1 MNNLRKIRKILTLK
15 ENFYLKLI
23 FFGIIICTFLE
34 MISFAVIIPFFKV
47 IFMEDQLN
55 LPFLNSYFKNTLQS
69 YNQKT
74 LIIFFVLIL
83 FLIKNSTLIIFNFII
98 TKFFNVLNVRV
109 SSDLFRLYLDQGY
122 TFFVNKENNNILR
135 KLTVDSNGFKDHLFS
150 KINLIIE
157 VLFVFSLSILLAIIN
172 FQIFI
177 ILFIFFSIIFILY
190 IASIKKN
197 LQKWA
202 IDFQKNNGL
211 LQNIVNEGV
220 NGIKD
225 ISIYNLQDRFLKKFK
240 SFSEILHKSQIR
252 IEFFNNIQRNWMELI
267 AIAGTCGAVLY
278 FIYKG
283 INLSQ
288 LIPIFAIYS
297 LAILRAIPSFNK
309 ILFFYQNSKYFQ
321 PSLDSVFNDFENLKF
336 KKLEYS
342 DSSKITKFESN
353 IKLNDVTFRF
363 KNRGK
368 IFHNVNLTISKG
380 DSILIKGQN
389 GSGKSTFV
397 NLISG
402 LLNDYSG
409 EILFDNKNYRNLKNI
424 VGFFSYVQQDLFL
437 LDDTIENNIILK
449 IEEKTKNE
457 NKKRMELLNQML
469 HFDKYFNNLREGLNT
484 LVGPSGKLLSGGQKQ
499 IISIARALFDD
510 KKQIF
515 IFDEPQ
521 SALDEFATENL
532 ENILNDLTKMG
543 KTILVISHD
552 DEFFKNGF
560 TKKYIFKDQKI
571 EVEEL

>member
-1 MNNLRKIRKILTLK
+1 MNNLHKIRKILTLK

-225 ISIYNLQDRFLKKFK
+225 ISIYNLQDRFLKKF
-240 SFSEILHKSQIR
+240 
-252 IEFFNNIQRNWMELI
+252 
-267 AIAGTCGAVLY
+267 
-278 FIYKG
+278 
-283 INLSQ
+283 
-288 LIPIFAIYS
+288 
-297 LAILRAIPSFNK
+297 
-309 ILFFYQNSKYFQ
+309 
-321 PSLDSVFNDFENLKF
+321 
-336 KKLEYS
+336 
-342 DSSKITKFESN
+342 
-353 IKLNDVTFRF
+353 
-363 KNRGK
+363 
-368 IFHNVNLTISKG
+368 
-380 DSILIKGQN
+380 
-389 GSGKSTFV
+389 
-397 NLISG
+397 
-402 LLNDYSG
+402 
-409 EILFDNKNYRNLKNI
+409 
-424 VGFFSYVQQDLFL
+424 
-437 LDDTIENNIILK
+437 
-449 IEEKTKNE
+449 
-457 NKKRMELLNQML
+457 
-469 HFDKYFNNLREGLNT
+469 
-484 LVGPSGKLLSGGQKQ
+484 
-499 IISIARALFDD
+499 
-510 KKQIF
+510 
-515 IFDEPQ
+515 
-521 SALDEFATENL
+521 
-532 ENILNDLTKMG
+532 
-543 KTILVISHD
+543 
-552 DEFFKNGF
+552 
-560 TKKYIFKDQKI
+560 
-571 EVEEL
+571 

>member
-1 MNNLRKIRKILTLK
+1 M
-15 ENFYLKLI
+15 
-23 FFGIIICTFLE
+23 
-34 MISFAVIIPFFKV
+34 
-47 IFMEDQLN
+47 
-55 LPFLNSYFKNTLQS
+55 
-69 YNQKT
+69 
-74 LIIFFVLIL
+74 
-83 FLIKNSTLIIFNFII
+83 
-98 TKFFNVLNVRV
+98 
-109 SSDLFRLYLDQGY
+109 
-122 TFFVNKENNNILR
+122 
-135 KLTVDSNGFKDHLFS
+135 
-150 KINLIIE
+150 
-157 VLFVFSLSILLAIIN
+157 
-172 FQIFI
+172 
-177 ILFIFFSIIFILY
+177 
-190 IASIKKN
+190 
-197 LQKWA
+197 
-202 IDFQKNNGL
+202 
-211 LQNIVNEGV
+211 
-220 NGIKD
+220 
-225 ISIYNLQDRFLKKFK
+225 
-240 SFSEILHKSQIR
+240 
-252 IEFFNNIQRNWMELI
+252 
-267 AIAGTCGAVLY
+267 
-278 FIYKG
+278 
-283 INLSQ
+283 
-288 LIPIFAIYS
+288 
-297 LAILRAIPSFNK
+297 
-309 ILFFYQNSKYFQ
+309 
-321 PSLDSVFNDFENLKF
+321 
-336 KKLEYS
+336 
-342 DSSKITKFESN
+342 
-353 IKLNDVTFRF
+353 
-363 KNRGK
+363 
-368 IFHNVNLTISKG
+368 
-380 DSILIKGQN
+380 IKGQN

>member
-1 MNNLRKIRKILTLK
+1 MNNLHKIRKILTLK

>member
-1 MNNLRKIRKILTLK
+1 MNDLHKIRKILTLK

>member
-1 MNNLRKIRKILTLK
+1 MNNLHKIRKILTLK

-532 ENILNDLTKMG
+532 ENILNNLTKMG

>member
-1 MNNLRKIRKILTLK
+1 MNNLHKIRKILTLK

-177 ILFIFFSIIFILY
+177 ILFIFFSIIIILY

>member
-1 MNNLRKIRKILTLK
+1 MNDLHKIRKILTLK

-309 ILFFYQNSKYFQ
+309 ILFFYQTSKYFQ